1 MLFISVIQRK
11 HSCRCVASQA
21 GDVLTLILILSRH
34 VGGCALQRVRPVE
47 CGESV
52 SPGVPGVSWYIWSGC
67 QPGWLAA
74 QVVTEGFW
82 STGSLIPFNRSMQW
96 NVAVMQALQTLAKRP
111 LFLISCTR
119 IYCSFPGWTSQHIN
133 LLGTQPFYR
142 WMQPRNLQYCQ
153 FFSSTFVNTRH
164 EFEPRPSHCPVQLY
178 YVRVILIDKSLK
190 F

>member
-1 MLFISVIQRK
+1 MCCITGW
-11 HSCRCVASQA
+11 RCLDPHINS
-21 GDVLTLILILSRH
+21 LTARWWHQL
-34 VGGCALQRVRPVE
+34 GGCAMQRVRPVE

-67 QPGWLAA
+67 QPGWLPRDSG
-74 QVVTEGFW
+74 QQGVSYHSIGPCSEM
-82 STGSLIPFNRSMQW
+82 SLWCKLCKPWQSAPFSKYHVQ
-96 NVAVMQALQTLAKRP
+96 
-111 LFLISCTR
+111 CTR

-142 WMQPRNLQYCQ
+142 WMQPRNLQYCR

>member
-1 MLFISVIQRK
+1 MCCITGWRSLDPHINSLTARWWLRIAAR
-11 HSCRCVASQA
+11 STCRMRGKCLPGSSGGQ
-21 GDVLTLILILSRH
+21 LIHLEWLPACL
-34 VGGCALQRVRPVE
+34 VGG
-47 CGESV
+47 S
-52 SPGVPGVSWYIWSGC
+52 
-67 QPGWLAA
+67 
-74 QVVTEGFW
+74 EGFW

-142 WMQPRNLQYCQ
+142 WMQPRNLQYCR

-164 EFEPRPSHCPVQLY
+164 EFESRPPHCPEQLFY
-178 YVRVILIDKSLK
+178 ARVILIEKSLK